1 MKVINVQNHNGL
13 QSEVVQLSPNEFVVK
28 FKNQQFNFDNSYNA
42 NLKAR
47 ELVGKN
53 LCGFKYK
60 APYNPEFLGAQPA
73 RAGEDY

>member
-1 MKVINVQNHNGL
+1 MKIISTQNHNGFK
-13 QSEVVQLSPNEFVVK
+13 SEVVQLASNQFVVK

-47 ELVGKN
+47 ELVGKD

-60 APYNPEFLGAQPA
+60 APYNPEFLGAQRA
-73 RAGEDY
+73 RTGEDY